1 MKEQGFR
8 FSAVI
13 CLIGLIGTMGGF
25 EWDMISGF
33 RCFMQSMFF
42 LAGMIVCHNT
52 AEALHRA
59 KRRRKVHR

>member
-1 MKEQGFR
+1 MKATIFR
-8 FSAVI
+8 ALAVI

-42 LAGMIVCHNT
+42 LAGMVVCHNT
-52 AEALHRA
+52 AEALNRA
-59 KRRRKVHR
+59 KRRRKAVK